1 MMPCQ
6 RFQPVQGPCVPP
18 PPKKVH
24 GSMGDPQ
31 PVVWGGNQAGL
42 MENSHWFAQPRFQGK
57 NVVQTI
63 HVAPPQELGVSCWQD
78 NVSKDRVLGGWWDV
92 REVAEEREKE
102 LLEM

>member
-1 MMPCQ
+1 
-6 RFQPVQGPCVPP
+6 
-18 PPKKVH
+18 
-24 GSMGDPQ
+24 MGDPQ